1 MKKKSFL
8 PMALIAVVGF
18 TATSCIDENYDLS
31 DIDMTLGIQG
41 DISLPFCSTGDVILR
56 NIMNLEEDGVVQ
68 FIDDPAGGDRIYT
81 VRQSGKT
88 VIPPI
93 RIDDI
98 RFESPT
104 ITSFST
110 VIGLEFDRKVTPR
123 PQRISVVVIEDG
135 EKKTYGVDIKDYA
148 YIYPLGEKDDAYFN
162 FDDVR
167 ATGIS
172 NDLIALEEVKL
183 QENTIV
189 AEIKDIDF
197 GKADFFHYVHM
208 DDATLTFPK
217 DLHLTGV
224 NMIYNGKSHPVP
236 FDKTNGIIT
245 LFKGKGEAIDTSR
258 PIKVEISFDGVTIGN
273 DFTFIPSAE
282 GGELN
287 FDGGFR
293 LLATLRVESN
303 EVDEKMLQ
311 ETVNKMDAA
320 ELLAM
325 LDPQTQRIKLNLL
338 DAGLIPEEVSVTGA
352 GDFGSDLVVASVT
365 GTVRREVEN
374 PDPIMLD
381 DLPDFLDDPEVV
393 LDLSNPAIF
402 LNVQNTLPG
411 IATTA
416 LKLTGTQTRQTE
428 EFEIVEGENRFEL
441 SDHYSTLRP
450 EGYDDAAWIR
460 VEDLGGLVRQLP
472 EKIDVEVMPVTLRTD
487 NMPVPS
493 SFSVNLDYEIFA
505 PLSCG
510 PDFKLVYQDT
520 ERGWASDLEDLDNV
534 DAGYIEVH
542 ALADN
547 DLPASLTLEVIPV
560 DEYGHTVEALEPIR
574 LSLPANVSGHPLEMK
589 VTPCEGFTLNDIING
604 KNGAQRLDGV
614 RYRATIDEPVEDALL
629 RETAKIKLHHIKAT
643 LKGGVTIDAN

>member
-110 VIGLEFDRKVTPR
+110 VIGLEFDRKESPK
-123 PQRISVVVIEDG
+123 PQRISVVVTEDG

-148 YIYPLGEKDDAYFN
+148 YIYPVGEKDDAYFS

-172 NDLIALEEVKL
+172 NDLVALEEVKL
-183 QENTIV
+183 KENTIV
-189 AEIKDIDF
+189 AEIKDINF
-197 GKADFFHYVHM
+197 GQADFFHYVHM
-208 DDATLTFPK
+208 DDAILTFPK
-217 DLHLTGV
+217 DMHLTGV

-273 DFTFIPSAE
+273 DFSFATGAD
-282 GGELN
+282 GGELS

-293 LLATLRVESN
+293 LFTSLRVEST

-311 ETVNKMDAA
+311 ATVDRMDPAV
-320 ELLAM
+320 LLAM
-325 LDPQTQRIKLNLL
+325 LDPQTQRIKLDMF
-338 DAGLIPEEVSVTGA
+338 DAGLIPEEVSVNGD
-352 GDFGSDLVVASVT
+352 GDFDSDLVVASVT
-365 GTVRREVEN
+365 GTVRREVDN

-402 LNVQNTLPG
+402 LNVRNTLPG
-411 IATTA
+411 MATTA

-493 SFSVNLDYEIFA
+493 SFDVSLDYEIFA

-547 DLPASLTLEVIPV
+547 DLPASFTLEVIPV

-574 LSLPANVSGHPLEMK
+574 LSLPASVSDHPLEMK
-589 VTPCEGFTLNDIING
+589 VTPREGFTLNDVING
-604 KNGAQRLDGV
+604 KHGAQRLDGV
-614 RYRATIDEPVEDALL
+614 RYRAVIDEPVEDALL

>member
-123 PQRISVVVIEDG
+123 PQRISVVVTEDG

-148 YIYPLGEKDDAYFN
+148 YIYPVGEKDDAYFS

-172 NDLIALEEVKL
+172 NDLVALEEVKL
-183 QENTIV
+183 KENTIV

-197 GKADFFHYVHM
+197 GQADFFHYVHM
-208 DDATLTFPK
+208 DDAILTFPK
-217 DLHLTGV
+217 DMHLTGV

-273 DFTFIPSAE
+273 DFSFATGAD
-282 GGELN
+282 GGELS

-293 LLATLRVESN
+293 LFTSLRVEST

-311 ETVNKMDAA
+311 ATVDRMDPAV
-320 ELLAM
+320 LLAM
-325 LDPQTQRIKLNLL
+325 LDPQTLRIKLDLF
-338 DAGLIPEEVSVTGA
+338 DAGLIPEEVSVNGD
-352 GDFGSDLVVASVT
+352 GDFDNDLVVASVT
-365 GTVRREVEN
+365 GTVRRDVDD

-381 DLPDFLDDPEVV
+381 ELPDFLDDPEVV

-402 LNVQNTLPG
+402 LNVRNSLPG
-411 IATTA
+411 TATTA

-493 SFSVNLDYEIFA
+493 SFDVSLEYEIFA

-560 DEYGHTVEALEPIR
+560 DEYGHAVEALEPIC
-574 LSLPANVSGHPLEMK
+574 LSLPASVSDSPLEMK
-589 VTPCEGFTLNDIING
+589 VIPREGFTLNDIING

-614 RYRATIDEPVEDALL
+614 RYRAVIDEPVEDALL

>member
-110 VIGLEFDRKVTPR
+110 VIGLEFDRKESPK
-123 PQRISVVVIEDG
+123 PQRISVVVTEDG

-148 YIYPLGEKDDAYFN
+148 YIYPVGEKDDAYFS

-172 NDLIALEEVKL
+172 NDLVALEEVKL
-183 QENTIV
+183 KENTIV
-189 AEIKDIDF
+189 AEIKDINF
-197 GKADFFHYVHM
+197 GQADFFHYVHM
-208 DDATLTFPK
+208 DDAILTFPK
-217 DLHLTGV
+217 DMHLTGV

-273 DFTFIPSAE
+273 DFSFATGAD
-282 GGELN
+282 GGELS

-293 LLATLRVESN
+293 LFTSLRVEST

-311 ETVNKMDAA
+311 ATVDRMDPAV
-320 ELLAM
+320 LLAM
-325 LDPQTQRIKLNLL
+325 LDPQTQRIKLDMF
-338 DAGLIPEEVSVTGA
+338 DAGLIPEEGE
-352 GDFGSDLVVASVT
+352 
-365 GTVRREVEN
+365 RR
-374 PDPIMLD
+374 L
-381 DLPDFLDDPEVV
+381 
-393 LDLSNPAIF
+393 
-402 LNVQNTLPG
+402 
-411 IATTA
+411 
-416 LKLTGTQTRQTE
+416 
-428 EFEIVEGENRFEL
+428 
-441 SDHYSTLRP
+441 
-450 EGYDDAAWIR
+450 
-460 VEDLGGLVRQLP
+460 
-472 EKIDVEVMPVTLRTD
+472 
-487 NMPVPS
+487 
-493 SFSVNLDYEIFA
+493 
-505 PLSCG
+505 
-510 PDFKLVYQDT
+510 
-520 ERGWASDLEDLDNV
+520 
-534 DAGYIEVH
+534 
-542 ALADN
+542 
-547 DLPASLTLEVIPV
+547 
-560 DEYGHTVEALEPIR
+560 
-574 LSLPANVSGHPLEMK
+574 
-589 VTPCEGFTLNDIING
+589 
-604 KNGAQRLDGV
+604 
-614 RYRATIDEPVEDALL
+614 
-629 RETAKIKLHHIKAT
+629 
-643 LKGGVTIDAN
+643 

>member
-93 RIDDI
+93 HIDDI

-104 ITSFST
+104 LTSFST

-123 PQRISVVVIEDG
+123 PQRISVVVTEDG

-224 NMIYNGKSHPVP
+224 NMVYNGKSHPVP

-402 LNVQNTLPG
+402 LNVRNTLPG

-493 SFSVNLDYEIFA
+493 SFDVNLDYEIFA

-534 DAGYIEVH
+534 DAGCIEVH

-547 DLPASLTLEVIPV
+547 DLPASLTLDVIPV
-560 DEYGHTVEALEPIR
+560 DEYGHAVEALEPIR

-614 RYRATIDEPVEDALL
+614 RYRAVIDEPVEDALL

>member
-68 FIDDPAGGDRIYT
+68 FIDDPTGGDRIYT

-110 VIGLEFDRKVTPR
+110 VIGLEFDRKESPR
-123 PQRISVVVIEDG
+123 PQRISVVVTEDG
-135 EKKTYGVDIKDYA
+135 KKKTYGVDIKDYA
-148 YIYPLGEKDDAYFN
+148 YIYPVGEKDDAYFS

-172 NDLIALEEVKL
+172 NDLVALEEVKL
-183 QENTIV
+183 KENTIV

-197 GKADFFHYVHM
+197 GQADFFHYVHM
-208 DDATLTFPK
+208 DDAILTFPK
-217 DLHLTGV
+217 DMHLTGV
-224 NMIYNGKSHPVP
+224 NMIYNGISHPVP

-273 DFTFIPSAE
+273 DFSFATGAD
-282 GGELN
+282 GGELS

-293 LLATLRVESN
+293 LFTSLRVEST

-311 ETVNKMDAA
+311 ATVDRMDPAV
-320 ELLAM
+320 LLAM
-325 LDPQTQRIKLNLL
+325 LDPQTQRIKLDLF
-338 DAGLIPEEVSVTGA
+338 DAGLIPEEVSVNGD
-352 GDFGSDLVVASVT
+352 GDFDSDLVVASVT
-365 GTVRREVEN
+365 GTVRREVDD

-381 DLPDFLDDPEVV
+381 ELPDFLDDPEVV

-402 LNVQNTLPG
+402 LNVRNTLPG

-450 EGYDDAAWIR
+450 EGYDDAAWLR

-493 SFSVNLDYEIFA
+493 SFSVSLDYEIFA

-520 ERGWASDLEDLDNV
+520 ERGWSSDLEDLDNV

-560 DEYGHTVEALEPIR
+560 DEYGHAVEALEPIC
-574 LSLPANVSGHPLEMK
+574 LSLPASVSDSPLEMK
-589 VTPCEGFTLNDIING
+589 VIPREGFTLNDIING

-614 RYRATIDEPVEDALL
+614 RYRAVIDEPVEDALL

>member
-1 MKKKSFL
+1 
-8 PMALIAVVGF
+8 MALIAVVGF

-110 VIGLEFDRKVTPR
+110 VIGLEFDRKESPR
-123 PQRISVVVIEDG
+123 PQRISVVVTEDG
-135 EKKTYGVDIKDYA
+135 KKKTYGVDIKDYA
-148 YIYPLGEKDDAYFN
+148 YIYPVGEKDDAYFS

-172 NDLIALEEVKL
+172 NDLVALEEVKL
-183 QENTIV
+183 KENTIV

-197 GKADFFHYVHM
+197 GQADFFHYVHM

-217 DLHLTGV
+217 DMHLTGV

-273 DFTFIPSAE
+273 DFSFATGAD
-282 GGELN
+282 GGELS

-293 LLATLRVESN
+293 LFTSLRVEST

-311 ETVNKMDAA
+311 ATVDRMDPAV
-320 ELLAM
+320 LLAM
-325 LDPQTQRIKLNLL
+325 LDPQTQRIKLDLF
-338 DAGLIPEEVSVTGA
+338 DAGLIPEEVSVNGD
-352 GDFGSDLVVASVT
+352 GDFDSDLVVASVT
-365 GTVRREVEN
+365 GTVRREVDN

-402 LNVQNTLPG
+402 LNVRNTLPG

-493 SFSVNLDYEIFA
+493 SFSVSLEYEIFA

-560 DEYGHTVEALEPIR
+560 DEYGHAVEALEPIC
-574 LSLPANVSGHPLEMK
+574 LSLPASVSDSPLEMK
-589 VTPCEGFTLNDIING
+589 VIPREGFTLNDIING

-614 RYRATIDEPVEDALL
+614 RYRAVIDEPVEDALL

>member
-1 MKKKSFL
+1 
-8 PMALIAVVGF
+8 MALIAVVGF

-110 VIGLEFDRKVTPR
+110 VIGLEFDRKELPK
-123 PQRISVVVIEDG
+123 PQRISVVVTEDG

-148 YIYPLGEKDDAYFN
+148 YIYPVGEKDDAYFS

-172 NDLIALEEVKL
+172 NDLVALEEVKL
-183 QENTIV
+183 KENTIV
-189 AEIKDIDF
+189 AEIKDFDF

-208 DDATLTFPK
+208 DDAILTFPK
-217 DLHLTGV
+217 DMHLTGV

-273 DFTFIPSAE
+273 DFSFATGAD
-282 GGELN
+282 GGELS

-293 LLATLRVESN
+293 LFTSLRVEST

-311 ETVNKMDAA
+311 ATVDRMDPAV
-320 ELLAM
+320 LLAM
-325 LDPQTQRIKLNLL
+325 LDPQTQRIKLDLF
-338 DAGLIPEEVSVTGA
+338 DAGLIPEEVSVNGD
-352 GDFGSDLVVASVT
+352 GDFDNDLVVASVT
-365 GTVRREVEN
+365 GTVRRDVDD

-402 LNVQNTLPG
+402 LNVRNTLPG
-411 IATTA
+411 MATTA

-493 SFSVNLDYEIFA
+493 SFDVSLEYEIFA

-560 DEYGHTVEALEPIR
+560 DEYGHAVEALEPIC
-574 LSLPANVSGHPLEMK
+574 LSLPASVSDSPLEMK
-589 VTPCEGFTLNDIING
+589 VIPREGFTLNDIING

-614 RYRATIDEPVEDALL
+614 RYRAVIDEPVEDALL

>member
-1 MKKKSFL
+1 
-8 PMALIAVVGF
+8 MALIAVVGF

-93 RIDDI
+93 HIDDI

-104 ITSFST
+104 LTSFST

-123 PQRISVVVIEDG
+123 PQRISVVVTEDG

-224 NMIYNGKSHPVP
+224 NMVYNGKSHPVP

-311 ETVNKMDAA
+311 ETVNQMDAA

-374 PDPIMLD
+374 PDTIMLD

-402 LNVQNTLPG
+402 LNVRNTLPG

-493 SFSVNLDYEIFA
+493 SFDVNLDYEIFA

-534 DAGYIEVH
+534 DAGCIEVH

-547 DLPASLTLEVIPV
+547 DLPASLTLDVIPV

-614 RYRATIDEPVEDALL
+614 RYRAVIDEPVEDALL

>member
-110 VIGLEFDRKVTPR
+110 VIGLEFDRKELPK
-123 PQRISVVVIEDG
+123 PQRISVVVTEDG

-148 YIYPLGEKDDAYFN
+148 YIYPVGEKDDAYFS

-172 NDLIALEEVKL
+172 NDLVALEEVKL
-183 QENTIV
+183 KENTIV

-197 GKADFFHYVHM
+197 GQADFFHYVHM
-208 DDATLTFPK
+208 DDAILTFPK
-217 DLHLTGV
+217 DMHLTGV

-273 DFTFIPSAE
+273 DFSFATGAD
-282 GGELN
+282 GGELS

-293 LLATLRVESN
+293 LFTSLRVEST

-311 ETVNKMDAA
+311 ATVDRMDPAV
-320 ELLAM
+320 LLAM
-325 LDPQTQRIKLNLL
+325 LDPQTQRIKLDMF
-338 DAGLIPEEVSVTGA
+338 DAGLIPEEVSVNGD
-352 GDFGSDLVVASVT
+352 GDFDNDLVVASVT
-365 GTVRREVEN
+365 GTVRREVDN

-393 LDLSNPAIF
+393 LDLSNTAIF
-402 LNVQNTLPG
+402 INVRNTLPG
-411 IATTA
+411 MATTA

-493 SFSVNLDYEIFA
+493 SFDVSLEYEIFA

-560 DEYGHTVEALEPIR
+560 DEYGHAVEALEPIC
-574 LSLPANVSGHPLEMK
+574 LSLPASVSDSPLEMK
-589 VTPCEGFTLNDIING
+589 VIPREGFTLNDIING

-614 RYRATIDEPVEDALL
+614 RYRAVIDEPVEDALL

>member
-110 VIGLEFDRKVTPR
+110 VIGLEFDRKESPK
-123 PQRISVVVIEDG
+123 PQRISVVVTEDG

-148 YIYPLGEKDDAYFN
+148 YIYPVGEKDDAYFS

-172 NDLIALEEVKL
+172 NDLVALEEVKL
-183 QENTIV
+183 KENTIV
-189 AEIKDIDF
+189 AEIKDINF
-197 GKADFFHYVHM
+197 GQADFFHYVHM
-208 DDATLTFPK
+208 DDAILTFPK
-217 DLHLTGV
+217 DMHLTGV

-273 DFTFIPSAE
+273 DFSFATGAD
-282 GGELN
+282 GGELS

-293 LLATLRVESN
+293 LFTSLRVEST

-311 ETVNKMDAA
+311 ATVDRMDPAV
-320 ELLAM
+320 LLAM
-325 LDPQTQRIKLNLL
+325 LDPQTQRIKLDMF
-338 DAGLIPEEVSVTGA
+338 DAGLIPEEVSVNGD
-352 GDFGSDLVVASVT
+352 GDFDNDLVVASVT
-365 GTVRREVEN
+365 GTVRRDVDN

-381 DLPDFLDDPEVV
+381 ELPDFLDDPEVV

-402 LNVQNTLPG
+402 LNVRNTLPG
-411 IATTA
+411 MATTA

-450 EGYDDAAWIR
+450 EGYDDAAWLR

-472 EKIDVEVMPVTLRTD
+472 EKIEVEVMPVTLRTD

-493 SFSVNLDYEIFA
+493 SFDVSLEYEIFA

-560 DEYGHTVEALEPIR
+560 DEYGHAVEALEPIC
-574 LSLPANVSGHPLEMK
+574 LSLPASVSDSPLEMK
-589 VTPCEGFTLNDIING
+589 VIPREGFTLNDIING

-614 RYRATIDEPVEDALL
+614 RYRAVIDEPVEDALL

>member
-110 VIGLEFDRKVTPR
+110 VIGLEFDRKESPR
-123 PQRISVVVIEDG
+123 PQRISVVVTEDG
-135 EKKTYGVDIKDYA
+135 KKKTYGVDIKDYA
-148 YIYPLGEKDDAYFN
+148 YIYPVGEKDDAYFS

-172 NDLIALEEVKL
+172 NDLVALEEVKL
-183 QENTIV
+183 KENTIV

-197 GKADFFHYVHM
+197 GQADFFHYVHM

-217 DLHLTGV
+217 DMHLTGV

-273 DFTFIPSAE
+273 DFSFATGAD
-282 GGELN
+282 GGELS

-293 LLATLRVESN
+293 LFTSLRVEST

-311 ETVNKMDAA
+311 ATVDRMDPAV
-320 ELLAM
+320 LLAM
-325 LDPQTQRIKLNLL
+325 LDPQTQRIKLDLF
-338 DAGLIPEEVSVTGA
+338 DAGLIPEEVSVNGD
-352 GDFGSDLVVASVT
+352 GDFDSDLVVASVT
-365 GTVRREVEN
+365 GTVRREVDN

-402 LNVQNTLPG
+402 LNVRNTLPG

-493 SFSVNLDYEIFA
+493 SFSVSLEYEIFA

-560 DEYGHTVEALEPIR
+560 DEYGHAVEALEPIC
-574 LSLPANVSGHPLEMK
+574 LSLPASVSDSPLEMK
-589 VTPCEGFTLNDIING
+589 VIPREGFTLNDIING

-614 RYRATIDEPVEDALL
+614 RYRAVIDEPVEDALL

>member
-1 MKKKSFL
+1 MNNKFFIHT
-8 PMALIAVVGF
+8 ALIAVAGL
-18 TATSCIDENYDLS
+18 TAASCIDENYDLS
-31 DIDMTLGIQG
+31 DVDLTLGVRG
-41 DISLPFCSTGDVILR
+41 DISLPFCSTGDIILR

-68 FIDDPAGGDRIYT
+68 FIDDPAGGDRIFA
-81 VRQSGKT
+81 VRQSGRT

-98 RFESPT
+98 RFDSPT
-104 ITSFST
+104 ITPFST
-110 VIGLEFDRKVTPR
+110 VVGLEFDRKETSK

-135 EKKTYGVDIKDYA
+135 EKKTYGVDIQDYA
-148 YIYPLGEKDDAYFN
+148 YIYPLGEKDDAYFS

-167 ATGIS
+167 ATDIS
-172 NDLIALEEVKL
+172 TDLVALEEVKL
-183 QENTIV
+183 KENTIV
-189 AEIKDIDF
+189 AEIRNIDF
-197 GKADFFHYVHM
+197 GEADFFHHVHM

-224 NMIYNGKSHPVP
+224 NMVYNGKSHPVP
-236 FDKTNGIIT
+236 FDKTRGIIT
-245 LFKGKGEAIDTSR
+245 LFEGKGEAIDTSR

-273 DFTFIPSAE
+273 DFTFTPGAE
-282 GGELN
+282 GGELK

-293 LLATLRVESN
+293 LLTTLRVEST
-303 EVDEKMLQ
+303 EADEKMLQ
-311 ETVNKMDAA
+311 DAVDRLDSA

-338 DAGLIPEEVSVTGA
+338 DADLIPEEVSVR
-352 GDFGSDLVVASVT
+352 GDGEFAHDLTVASVT
-365 GTVRREVEN
+365 GTVRREVDA

-402 LNVQNTLPG
+402 LNVRNTLPG
-411 IATTA
+411 MATTA
-416 LKLTGTQTRQTE
+416 LKLKGTQTRQTE

-450 EGYDDAAWIR
+450 EGYDDAAWLR

-493 SFSVNLDYEIFA
+493 TYNVSLDYEIFA

-547 DLPASLTLEVIPV
+547 DLPASLTLDVIPV

-574 LSLPANVSGHPLEMK
+574 LSLPASVSDHPLEMK
-589 VTPCEGFTLNDIING
+589 VTPREGFTLNDVING
-604 KNGAQRLDGV
+604 KHGAQRLDGV
-614 RYRATIDEPVEDALL
+614 RYRAVIDEPVEDALL
-629 RETAKIKLHHIKAT
+629 RETAKIKLHQIKAT
-643 LKGGVTIDAN
+643 LKGGITVDAN

>member
-110 VIGLEFDRKVTPR
+110 VIGLEFDRKESPK
-123 PQRISVVVIEDG
+123 PQRISVVVTEDG

-148 YIYPLGEKDDAYFN
+148 YIYPVGEKDDAYFS

-172 NDLIALEEVKL
+172 NDLVALEEVKL
-183 QENTIV
+183 KENTIV

-197 GKADFFHYVHM
+197 GQADFFHYVHM
-208 DDATLTFPK
+208 DDAILTFPK
-217 DLHLTGV
+217 DMHLTGV

-273 DFTFIPSAE
+273 DFSFATGAD
-282 GGELN
+282 GGELS

-293 LLATLRVESN
+293 LFTSLRVEST

-311 ETVNKMDAA
+311 ATVDRMDPAV
-320 ELLAM
+320 LLAM
-325 LDPQTQRIKLNLL
+325 LDPQTQRIKLDMF
-338 DAGLIPEEVSVTGA
+338 DAGLIPEEVSVNGD
-352 GDFGSDLVVASVT
+352 GDFDNDLVVASVT
-365 GTVRREVEN
+365 GTVRREVDN

-402 LNVQNTLPG
+402 LNVRNTLPG
-411 IATTA
+411 MATTA

-493 SFSVNLDYEIFA
+493 SFDVSLEYEIFA
-505 PLSCG
+505 PLACG

-560 DEYGHTVEALEPIR
+560 DEYGHAVEALEPIC
-574 LSLPANVSGHPLEMK
+574 LSLPASVSDSPLEMK
-589 VTPCEGFTLNDIING
+589 VIPREGFTLNDIING

-614 RYRATIDEPVEDALL
+614 RYRAVIDEPVEDALL

>member
-1 MKKKSFL
+1 
-8 PMALIAVVGF
+8 MALIAVVGF

-110 VIGLEFDRKVTPR
+110 VIGLEFDRKESPR
-123 PQRISVVVIEDG
+123 PQRISVVVTEDG
-135 EKKTYGVDIKDYA
+135 KKKTYGVDIKDYA
-148 YIYPLGEKDDAYFN
+148 YIYPVGEKDDAYFS

-172 NDLIALEEVKL
+172 NDLVALEEVKL
-183 QENTIV
+183 KENTIV

-197 GKADFFHYVHM
+197 GQADFFHYVHM

-217 DLHLTGV
+217 DMHLTGV

-273 DFTFIPSAE
+273 DFSFATGAD
-282 GGELN
+282 GGELS

-293 LLATLRVESN
+293 LFTSLRVEST

-311 ETVNKMDAA
+311 ATVDRMDPAV
-320 ELLAM
+320 LLAM
-325 LDPQTQRIKLNLL
+325 LDPQTQRIKLDLF
-338 DAGLIPEEVSVTGA
+338 DAGLIPEEVSVNGD
-352 GDFGSDLVVASVT
+352 GDFDSDLVVASVT
-365 GTVRREVEN
+365 GTVRREVDN

-402 LNVQNTLPG
+402 LNVRNTLPG

-472 EKIDVEVMPVTLRTD
+472 EKIEVEVMPITLRTD

-493 SFSVNLDYEIFA
+493 SFSVSLEYEIFA

-520 ERGWASDLEDLDNV
+520 DRGWASDLEDLDNV

-560 DEYGHTVEALEPIR
+560 DEYGHAVEALEPIC
-574 LSLPANVSGHPLEMK
+574 LSLPASVSDSPLEMK
-589 VTPCEGFTLNDIING
+589 VIPREGFTLNDIING

-614 RYRATIDEPVEDALL
+614 RYRAVIDEPVEDALL

>member
-1 MKKKSFL
+1 MNNKFFIHT
-8 PMALIAVVGF
+8 ALIAVAGL
-18 TATSCIDENYDLS
+18 TAASCIDENYDLS
-31 DIDMTLGIQG
+31 DVDLTLGVRG
-41 DISLPFCSTGDVILR
+41 DISLPFCSTGDIILR

-68 FIDDPAGGDRIYT
+68 FIDDPAGGDRIFA
-81 VRQSGKT
+81 VRQSGRT

-98 RFESPT
+98 RFDSPT

-110 VIGLEFDRKVTPR
+110 VVGLEFDRKESPR

-148 YIYPLGEKDDAYFN
+148 YIYPVGEKDDAYFS

-172 NDLIALEEVKL
+172 NDLVALEEVKL
-183 QENTIV
+183 KENTIV

-197 GKADFFHYVHM
+197 GQADFFHYVHM
-208 DDATLTFPK
+208 DDAILTFPK
-217 DLHLTGV
+217 DMHLTGV

-273 DFTFIPSAE
+273 DFSFATGAD
-282 GGELN
+282 GGELS

-293 LLATLRVESN
+293 LFTSLRVEST

-311 ETVNKMDAA
+311 ATVDRMDPAV
-320 ELLAM
+320 LLAM
-325 LDPQTQRIKLNLL
+325 LDPQTQRIKLDMF
-338 DAGLIPEEVSVTGA
+338 DAGLIPEEVSVNGD
-352 GDFGSDLVVASVT
+352 GDFDNDLVVASVT
-365 GTVRREVEN
+365 GTVRRDVDN

-402 LNVQNTLPG
+402 LNVRNTLPG

-450 EGYDDAAWIR
+450 EGYDDAAWLR

-493 SFSVNLDYEIFA
+493 SFSVSLDYEIFA

-547 DLPASLTLEVIPV
+547 DLPASLTLDVIPV

-574 LSLPANVSGHPLEMK
+574 LSLPASVSDSPLEMK
-589 VTPCEGFTLNDIING
+589 VTPREGFTLNDIING

-614 RYRATIDEPVEDALL
+614 RYRAVIDEPVEDALL

>member
-110 VIGLEFDRKVTPR
+110 VIGLEFDRKESPK
-123 PQRISVVVIEDG
+123 PQRISVVVTEDG

-148 YIYPLGEKDDAYFN
+148 YIYPVGEKDDAYFS

-172 NDLIALEEVKL
+172 NDLVALEEVKL
-183 QENTIV
+183 NENTIV
-189 AEIKDIDF
+189 AEIRNIDF
-197 GKADFFHYVHM
+197 GQADFFHYVHM
-208 DDATLTFPK
+208 DDAILTFPK
-217 DLHLTGV
+217 DMHLTGV

-273 DFTFIPSAE
+273 DFSFATGAD
-282 GGELN
+282 GGELS

-293 LLATLRVESN
+293 LFTSLRVEST

-311 ETVNKMDAA
+311 ATVDRMDPAV
-320 ELLAM
+320 LLAM
-325 LDPQTQRIKLNLL
+325 LDPQTQRIKLDMF
-338 DAGLIPEEVSVTGA
+338 DAGLIPEEVSVNGD
-352 GDFGSDLVVASVT
+352 GDFDNDLVVASVT
-365 GTVRREVEN
+365 GTVRREVDD

-381 DLPDFLDDPEVV
+381 ELPDFLDDPEVV

-402 LNVQNTLPG
+402 LNVRNSLPG
-411 IATTA
+411 TATTA

-450 EGYDDAAWIR
+450 EGYDDAAWLR

-493 SFSVNLDYEIFA
+493 SFSVSLDYEIFA

-560 DEYGHTVEALEPIR
+560 DEYGHAVEALEPIC
-574 LSLPANVSGHPLEMK
+574 LSLPASVSDSPLEMK
-589 VTPCEGFTLNDIING
+589 VIPREGFTLNDIING

-614 RYRATIDEPVEDALL
+614 RYRAVIDEPVEDALL

>member
-110 VIGLEFDRKVTPR
+110 VIGLEFDRKESPK
-123 PQRISVVVIEDG
+123 PQRISVVVTEDG

-148 YIYPLGEKDDAYFN
+148 YIYPVGEKDDAYFS

-172 NDLIALEEVKL
+172 NDLVALEEVKL

-224 NMIYNGKSHPVP
+224 NMVYNGKSHPVP

-273 DFTFIPSAE
+273 DFSFATGAD
-282 GGELN
+282 GGELS

-293 LLATLRVESN
+293 LFTSLRVEST

-311 ETVNKMDAA
+311 ATVDRMDPAV
-320 ELLAM
+320 LLAM
-325 LDPQTQRIKLNLL
+325 LDPQTQRIKLDMF
-338 DAGLIPEEVSVTGA
+338 DAGLIPEEVSVNGD
-352 GDFGSDLVVASVT
+352 GDFDNDLVVASVT
-365 GTVRREVEN
+365 GTVRREVDN

-402 LNVQNTLPG
+402 LNVRNTLPG
-411 IATTA
+411 MATTA

-493 SFSVNLDYEIFA
+493 SFDVSLEYEIFA

-560 DEYGHTVEALEPIR
+560 DEYGHAVEALEPIC
-574 LSLPANVSGHPLEMK
+574 LSLPASVSDSPLEMK
-589 VTPCEGFTLNDIING
+589 VIPREGFTLNDIING

-614 RYRATIDEPVEDALL
+614 RYRAVIDEPVEDALL